1 MRPEILN
8 YFFKAVT
15 SLKGVGPKVAQNIT
29 RLVGRHIEPNQEA
42 RYVDLLFHLP
52 LGYKDR
58 REQPKIDQL
67 LPEQYATLKL
77 QVGKHMVPPRH
88 NNRIPY
94 RINCYDDTG
103 EIMLSYFRA
112 RGDYLKSTLPE
123 GEIRF
128 VGGKVEEYN
137 GKLQINHP
145 DFTATEDEM
154 KTLPLFE
161 PIYPMTAG
169 LAAKTLR
176 KSISL
181 LMENLPI
188 LPEWLDPPLIKRE
201 KWPSFND
208 AIVGLHLADKP
219 EIIVGDS
226 VYRQRIAFD
235 EIFANQLAL
244 ALTRKHV
251 VAVAGNQINS
261 TDKLVKQLKQLL
273 PYTLTNSQATTYD
286 EIKQDMAGEQ
296 RMVRLLQGDV
306 GSGKTVV
313 ALMAM
318 LNAVEAGY
326 QAAIMAPTEILARQH
341 LEFMT
346 PLCDELGLKVEL
358 LTGRNKGKNRA
369 DILAR
374 LENGSIDILIGT
386 HALFQAD
393 VGFKNLGLAVI
404 DEQHRFGVHQR
415 LALQNKGL
423 KTDLLVMTATPIPRT
438 LVLTNYGDMSVSK
451 LTEKPAGRKPIKTVA
466 MPLEKLGDIM
476 HAAARAIE
484 GNQRIYWICPLVEES
499 ELMPL
504 TNVEDRFAMLNSAY
518 PEQVGLVHG
527 RMKGEEKDAVMQK
540 FQNGE
545 IKILVATTVVEVGVN
560 VPEATIMI
568 IEHAERFGLS
578 QLHQLR
584 GRVGRSDAQSNCILL
599 YGTPLGKT
607 AQERLK
613 IMRQTEDGFLIS
625 EKDLELR
632 GGGDLLGAQQSG
644 EIRMRVADVE
654 NQADLIEIAHK
665 QARLIV
671 ETDPHL
677 TKDKNKNLR
686 ILLYLFDRDQ
696 AIKLL
701 NAG

>member
-1 MRPEILN
+1 MRPDILN
-8 YFFKAVT
+8 YFFKAIT
-15 SLKGVGPKVAQNIT
+15 SIKGVGPKVAQNIT
-29 RLVGRHIEPNQEA
+29 RLVGRHIEPGQMA

-58 REQPKIDQL
+58 REQPKVEQL
-67 LPEQYATLKL
+67 VPEQYATMKL
-77 QVGKHMVPPRH
+77 QIGKHFVPPRH

-103 EIMLSYFRA
+103 EITLSYFRA

-123 GEIRF
+123 GEMRY

-137 GKLQINHP
+137 GKLQISHP
-145 DFTATEDEM
+145 DFTATEEEM
-154 KTLPLFE
+154 LSLPLFE
-161 PIYPMTAG
+161 PVYPMTAG

-176 KSISL
+176 KSIAQL
-181 LMENLPI
+181 IEELPT
-188 LPEWLDPPLIKRE
+188 LPEWLDKPLIDRE
-201 KWPSFND
+201 KWPSFNES
-208 AIVGLHLADKP
+208 IIGLHLADEP
-219 EIIVGDS
+219 EMIVSDS
-226 VYRQRIAFD
+226 PHRQRIAFD

-251 VAVAGNQINS
+251 VAVNGNVVKSQ
-261 TDKLVKQLKQLL
+261 DKLVAQLKKLL
-273 PYTLTNSQATTYD
+273 PFELTGSQVTSYD
-286 EIKQDMAGEQ
+286 EIKADMEGEL

-326 QAAIMAPTEILARQH
+326 QAAIMAPTGILAQQH

-346 PLCDELGLKVEL
+346 PLCHELGLKVEL
-358 LTGRNKGKNRA
+358 LTGRNKGKSRA
-369 DILAR
+369 EILQR
-374 LENGSIDILIGT
+374 LEQGEIDILIGT

-393 VGFKNLGLAVI
+393 VDFSNLGLAII

-451 LTEKPAGRKPIKTVA
+451 LTEKPAGRLPIKTVA

-476 HAAARAIE
+476 QAAARALQD
-484 GNQRIYWICPLVEES
+484 NQRIYWICPLVEES

-504 TNVEDRFAMLNSAY
+504 SNVEDRFAMLNSAY
-518 PEQVGLVHG
+518 PNQVGLVHG
-527 RMKGEEKDAVMQK
+527 RMKAEEKDAVMQR
-540 FQNGE
+540 FQTGE

-584 GRVGRSDAQSNCILL
+584 GRVGRGSAQSNCILL
-599 YGTPLGKT
+599 YGTPLGNT

-644 EIRMRVADVE
+644 EIRMRLADVE

-665 QARLIV
+665 QARLII

-677 TKDKNKNLR
+677 LKDKNKNLR
-686 ILLYLFDRDQ
+686 VLLYLFDRDQ

-701 NAG
+701 SAG

>member
-1 MRPEILN
+1 MRPDILN
-8 YFFKAVT
+8 YLFKPIT
-15 SLKGVGPKVAQNIT
+15 SLKGVGPKVAENMT
-29 RLVGRHIEPNQEA
+29 RLVGRHIEPRQMA

-52 LGYKDR
+52 MGYKDR
-58 REQPKIDQL
+58 RDQPKVDQL
-67 LPEQYATLKL
+67 VPEQYATIKL
-77 QVGKHMVPPRH
+77 QIGKHMAPPRH
-88 NNRIPY
+88 NKRIPY

-103 EIMLSYFRA
+103 EIALSFFRA
-112 RGDYLKSTLPE
+112 RGDYLKTTLPE
-123 GEIRF
+123 GEVRF
-128 VGGKVEEYN
+128 IGGKVEEYN
-137 GKLQINHP
+137 GNLQINHP
-145 DFTATEDEM
+145 DFMASEEEM

-169 LAAKTLR
+169 LASKTLR
-176 KSISL
+176 KSIAHL
-181 LMENLPI
+181 IDELPV
-188 LPEWLDPPLIKRE
+188 LPEWLDKPLLDRE
-201 KWPSFND
+201 KWPSFNES
-208 AIVGLHLADKP
+208 IVGLHQADDPK
-219 EIIVGDS
+219 IIVSDS
-226 VYRQRIAFD
+226 DYRERVAFD

-244 ALTRKHV
+244 ALTRKHI
-251 VAVAGNQINS
+251 VAVNGLKIKS
-261 TDKLVKQLKQLL
+261 DDKLVSNLKQLL
-273 PYTLTNSQATTYD
+273 PFELTKSQVSSYA
-286 EIKQDMAGEQ
+286 EIKQDMAGEK

-306 GSGKTVV
+306 GSGKTVI

-318 LNAVEAGY
+318 LNSIEAGY

-341 LEFMT
+341 LNFMT
-346 PLCDELGLKVEL
+346 PLCEKLGLKVEI
-358 LTGRNKGKNRA
+358 LTGRNKGKSRQE
-369 DILAR
+369 ILER
-374 LENGSIDILIGT
+374 LNSGSIDILIGT

-393 VGFKNLGLAVI
+393 VIFKNLGLAII

-415 LALQNKGL
+415 LALQNKGM
-423 KTDLLVMTATPIPRT
+423 KSDLLVMTATPIPRT

-466 MPLEKLGDIM
+466 MPLEKLGDILQ
-476 HAAARAIE
+476 AAARAMDE
-484 GNQRIYWICPLVEES
+484 NQRLYWICPLVEES

-504 TNVEDRFAMLNSAY
+504 TNVEDRFAMLNAAY
-518 PEQVGLVHG
+518 PGKVGLVHG
-527 RMKGEEKDAVMQK
+527 RMKGEEKDAVMQQ

-584 GRVGRSDAQSNCILL
+584 GRVGRGDDQSSCILL
-599 YGTPLGKT
+599 YGTPLGKV
-607 AQERLK
+607 AQQRLK

-644 EIRMRVADVE
+644 DIKMRLADVE

-671 ETDPHL
+671 EMDPHL
-677 TKDKNKNLR
+677 NQDKHKNLR
-686 ILLYLFDRDQ
+686 CLLYLFDRDQ

-701 NAG
+701 KAG

>member
-8 YFFKAVT
+8 YFFKPVT

-29 RLVGRHIEPNQEA
+29 RLLGRHIEPNQSA

-58 REQPKIDQL
+58 REQPKVEQL
-67 LPEQYATLKL
+67 IPEQYATIKL
-77 QVGKHMVPPRH
+77 QIGKHMVPPRH

-94 RINCYDDTG
+94 RIICHDDTG
-103 EIMLSYFRA
+103 EITLSYFRA
-112 RGDYLKSTLPE
+112 RGDYLKTSLPE
-123 GEIRF
+123 GEVRY

-145 DFTATEDEM
+145 DFTADEEEM

-161 PIYPMTAG
+161 PVYPMTAG
-169 LAAKTLR
+169 LAGKTLR
-176 KSISL
+176 KSITQL
-181 LMENLPI
+181 IEQLPS
-188 LPEWLDPPLIKRE
+188 LPEWLDKPLIDRE
-201 KWPSFND
+201 KWPTFNE
-208 AIVGLHLADKP
+208 AIVGLHQADLP
-219 EIIVGDS
+219 EIIVGNS
-226 VYRQRIAFD
+226 PHRQRIAFD

-251 VAVAGNQINS
+251 VAISGNQIKSNDELV
-261 TDKLVKQLKQLL
+261 TKLKTQLPFELTASQL
-273 PYTLTNSQATTYD
+273 TSYD
-286 EIKQDMAGEQ
+286 EIKQDMQAEQ

-318 LNAVEAGY
+318 LNAIEAGY
-326 QAAIMAPTEILARQH
+326 QTAIMAPTEILARQH

-346 PLCDELGLKVEL
+346 PYCNALGLQVEI
-358 LTGRNKGKNRA
+358 LTGRNKGKTRA

-374 LENGSIDILIGT
+374 LDSGEIDVLIGT

-476 HAAARAIE
+476 QAASRAIKD
-484 GNQRIYWICPLVEES
+484 NQRIYWICPLVEES
-499 ELMPL
+499 ELMQL
-504 TNVEDRFAMLNSAY
+504 TNVEDRFAMLNHAH
-518 PEQVGLVHG
+518 PGHVGLIHG
-527 RMKGEEKDAVMQK
+527 RMKAEEKDEVMQK
-540 FQNGE
+540 FKNGE

-584 GRVGRSDAQSNCILL
+584 GRVGRGSAQSNCILL
-599 YGTPLGKT
+599 YGTPLGKV

-644 EIRMRVADVE
+644 EIRMRLADVE

-665 QARLIV
+665 QARLII

-677 TKDKNKNLR
+677 TKDKNQNLR
-686 ILLYLFDRDQ
+686 VLLYLFDRDQ

>member
-1 MRPEILN
+1 MRPDILN
-8 YFFKAVT
+8 YFFKAIT

-29 RLVGRHIEPNQEA
+29 RLVGRHVEPAQIA

-52 LGYKDR
+52 MGYKDR
-58 REQPKIDQL
+58 RNRPKVEQL
-67 LPEQYATLKL
+67 EAEQYATLKL
-77 QVGKHMVPPRH
+77 QIGKHIVPPRH
-88 NNRIPY
+88 NKRIPY

-103 EIMLSYFRA
+103 EITLSFFRA
-112 RGDYLKSTLPE
+112 RGDYLKTTLPE
-123 GEIRF
+123 GELRYI
-128 VGGKVEEYN
+128 GGKIEEYN
-137 GKLQINHP
+137 GNLQINHP
-145 DFTATEDEM
+145 DFIATEDEM
-154 KTLPLFE
+154 KTLPVFE

-169 LAAKTLR
+169 LAPKTLR
-176 KSISL
+176 KTIAQL
-181 LMENLPI
+181 VQELPK
-188 LPEWLDPPLIKRE
+188 LPEWLDKPLIDRE
-201 KWPSFND
+201 KWPTFN
-208 AIVGLHLADKP
+208 ASISGLHLADKP
-219 EIIVGDS
+219 EIIDGNS
-226 VYRQRIAFD
+226 PHRQRIAFD
-235 EIFANQLAL
+235 EIFANQLVL

-251 VAVAGNQINS
+251 VAVNGNAING
-261 TDKLVKQLKQLL
+261 TAKLVNQLVDLL
-273 PYTLTNSQATTYD
+273 PYTLTNAQQDSFA
-286 EIKQDMAGEQ
+286 EIKTDMAAVQ

-318 LNAVEAGY
+318 LTAVEAGY

-341 LEFMT
+341 GEFMQ
-346 PLCDELGLKVEL
+346 PLCARMGIEVEI

-369 DILAR
+369 EILQR
-374 LENGSIDILIGT
+374 LASGQIDILIGT

-393 VGFKNLGLAVI
+393 IVFDKLGLAII

-466 MPLEKLGDIM
+466 MPLEKLGDILL
-476 HAAARAIE
+476 AAARAIDT
-484 GNQRIYWICPLVEES
+484 GQRIYWICPLVEES
-499 ELMPL
+499 EILPL
-504 TNVEDRFAMLNSAY
+504 SNVEDRFAMLNNQH
-518 PEQVGLVHG
+518 PGKVGLVHG
-527 RMKGEEKDAVMQK
+527 RMAATEKDEVMQK
-540 FQNGE
+540 FQTGE
-545 IKILVATTVVEVGVN
+545 ISILVATTVVEVGVN

-584 GRVGRSDAQSNCILL
+584 GRVGRSDAQSSCILL
-599 YGTPLGKT
+599 YGAPLGAT
-607 AQERLK
+607 ASERLK

-644 EIRMRVADVE
+644 DIKMRLADVE

-671 ETDPHL
+671 ETDPRL
-677 TKDKNKNLR
+677 EKDKHKNLR
-686 ILLYLFDRDQ
+686 TLLYLFDRDQ

-701 NAG
+701 SAG